1 MEAGIDRKR
10 GAHDIFTNKYEL
22 EYFPA
27 PGGGKKPFALIC
39 PGGGYRFVMSCIE
52 GEPYARALNEKGYTA
67 FVLRYRTRKKGR
79 FPAPQQDIARGVRE
93 ILENA
98 EKYEVQKEGY
108 SVWGSSAG
116 GHLAAG
122 FGTKEYGY
130 LHFGLP
136 KPGVLILCYTV
147 ITMGKQT
154 HPGSADNLLGKKAP
168 AEERRRLSLE
178 YWVTENYPPTFL
190 WNSEA
195 DELVPP
201 VNSEL
206 LAKALRD
213 NGIPHEYVRYKT
225 GAHGIGLGTGTECEG
240 WFELAVAFWEQNR
253 KQMG

>member
-10 GAHDIFTNKYEL
+10 GAQDIFTNKYEL

-136 KPGVLILCYTV
+136 KPGVLILCYPV

-168 AEERRRLSLE
+168 AEEMGKASAWPILCGC
-178 YWVTENYPPTFL
+178 FL
-190 WNSEA
+190 FCHA
-195 DELVPP
+195 CGHCGRGIQCHGAALHLLV
-201 VNSEL
+201 NRG
-206 LAKALRD
+206 KLRFF
-213 NGIPHEYVRYKT
+213 HC
-225 GAHGIGLGTGTECEG
+225 L
-240 WFELAVAFWEQNR
+240 VAIQR
-253 KQMG
+253 VA

>member
-67 FVLRYRTRKKGR
+67 FVLRYRTRKR
-79 FPAPQQDIARGVRE
+79 QIPAPQQDIARGVRE

-136 KPGVLILCYTV
+136 KPGVLILCYPV
-147 ITMGKQT
+147 ITW
-154 HPGSADNLLGKKAP
+154 GSRPIRAVPITCLGKRHP
-168 AEERRRLSLE
+168 RRTQTAQSGILGHRKLS
-178 YWVTENYPPTFL
+178 
-190 WNSEA
+190 
-195 DELVPP
+195 
-201 VNSEL
+201 
-206 LAKALRD
+206 
-213 NGIPHEYVRYKT
+213 
-225 GAHGIGLGTGTECEG
+225 AH
-240 WFELAVAFWEQNR
+240 FFVEQ
-253 KQMG
+253 